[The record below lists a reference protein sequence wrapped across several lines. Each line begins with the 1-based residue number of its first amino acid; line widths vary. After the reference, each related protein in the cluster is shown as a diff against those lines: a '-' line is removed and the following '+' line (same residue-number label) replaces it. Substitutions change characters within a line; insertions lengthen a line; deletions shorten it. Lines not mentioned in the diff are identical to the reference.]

1 MINRFP
7 RSLAW
12 FEDQVPVV
20 EASLQVHHSL
30 LGEPGSEHVLT
41 VHLAPQ
47 VAVILGVVTN

>member
-20 EASLQVHHSL
+20 EASLEVHDSF
-30 LGEPGSEHVLT
+30 LGEPGGKHVLT
-41 VHLAPQ
+41 VDLAPQ
-47 VAVILGVVTN
+47 VPVILSVVAN